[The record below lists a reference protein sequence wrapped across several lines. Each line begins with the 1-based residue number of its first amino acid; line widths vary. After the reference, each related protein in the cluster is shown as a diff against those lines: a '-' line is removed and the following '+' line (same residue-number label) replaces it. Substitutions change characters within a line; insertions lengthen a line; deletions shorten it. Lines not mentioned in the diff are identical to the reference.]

1 MLKIKSLWLMSFAA
15 LVLAGCSS
23 TPPVDPKDDTG
34 REDDDDDDQPP
45 LAPPSVAPDAPEL
58 VAAVSSLFRE
68 KCSDCH
74 GKGQSFGQL
83 QDLFD
88 VPELKRRNLIGAN
101 ADSSVLFNKVKG
113 QDHAEGRSNPRTG
126 QKVFLPNDQDINFL
140 KLWIDAGA
148 PDLRGNRSNI
158 GIAEYLQLLR
168 LGVSKLPRPEQA
180 QAVVID
186 FHSVYNNNRFSNSEL
201 QAFVN
206 ASVKILNELDVR
218 SASPNGTG
226 VNVVQDDNNLPMGIV
241 FNPTAFN
248 LDKQQ
253 DIINTIVRLDNRQD
267 INDPFECDVPSIP
280 VIDFLHIAS
289 SDDVFNTFGD
299 NGQGTFESGYS
310 NIGLRRLLEDAGIA
324 QPGQLVFD
332 PITVQ
337 QFINNGFTN
346 ISNNFDVF
354 DLLEAHDQNNLDRQ
368 TLDILY
374 NQGNDDERVVR
385 GCLLNSNVSAANRCI
400 DRYTLSTS
408 RGGAAYI
415 SWDILSFE
423 NSNQN
428 KDFFEAGFVGPA
440 NPPND
445 PLVRPQDGFQPFNI
459 DGGEFIGQLKNSM
472 LSFAVFN
479 GNFQLLS
486 NPPTEA
492 VLNLDNL
499 ERGAEI
505 SVSACTYC
513 HSSYTIPWTDAIL
526 PTLLGS
532 KNGREFGEAGFA
544 FKFAQTQEVWDQTF
558 DIDSQ
563 YYVEALRRVY
573 YTQSENNDL
582 ADGIWSLGKQYLNDL
597 SIEDI
602 LAELGL
608 INEEVFFDALD
619 NIVDL
624 GADISQA
631 FGGGLSREN
640 FTNNFQALVEQV
652 STGNEDYLRGCIAR
666 EVSEVGDFGDQDD
679 GNDNGSND
687 GEN

>member
-1 MLKIKSLWLMSFAA
+1 MLKVKSLWFMSLAA
-15 LVLAGCSS
+15 IVLAGCSS
-23 TPPVDPKDDTG
+23 TPPVPNKEDTG
-34 REDDDDDDQPP
+34 REDDDDDDNGA
-45 LAPPSVAPDAPEL
+45 APISTAPDAPEL
-58 VAAVSSLFRE
+58 VAAVSSFFQN

-74 GKGQSFGQL
+74 GKGQSFGGL
-83 QDLFD
+83 TDIMD
-88 VPELKRRNLIGAN
+88 VVALKSRNLILDN
-101 ADSSVLFNKVKG
+101 ADSSPLFRLVNSKH
-113 QDHAEGRSNPRTG
+113 QDGRINPRTK
-126 QKVFLPNDQDINFL
+126 QPIQLPNDQEISFL
-140 KLWIDAGA
+140 RQWIDAGA
-148 PDLRGNRSNI
+148 PELRGNRSR
-158 GIAEYLQLLR
+158 IALDDYLSLLR
-168 LGVSKLPRPEQA
+168 LDASSVSRAEQNEL
-180 QAVVID
+180 VYVD
-186 FHSVYNNNRFSNSEL
+186 FHAVYNNNRFSNAEMV
-201 QAFVN
+201 AFAN
-206 ASVKILNELDVR
+206 ATLKILNELDAFSTSTNRAGVSVVYDEQNVPIAVR
-218 SASPNGTG
+218 
-226 VNVVQDDNNLPMGIV
+226 
-241 FNPTAFN
+241 FNPARFN

-253 DIINTIVRLDNRQD
+253 DIVNTIVRLDNRQD
-267 INDPFECDVPSIP
+267 INDPFACDVPAIP
-280 VIDFLHIAS
+280 VLDFLHIAA
-289 SDDVFNTFGD
+289 SDDVFNPID
-299 NGQGTFESGYS
+299 DTFESAYS
-310 NIGLRRLLEDAGIA
+310 NIVISNLLEKVGIFQQGA
-324 QPGQLVFD
+324 NQLVFE
-332 PITVQ
+332 PISREE
-337 QFINNGFTN
+337 FIANGFAN
-346 ISNNFDVF
+346 ISNVSVFDVLTGIDPINFDRQV
-354 DLLEAHDQNNLDRQ
+354 LDV
-368 TLDILY
+368 LY
-374 NQGNDDERVVR
+374 NNGSDDERIVR

-440 NPPND
+440 NPPGNE
-445 PLVRPQDGFQPFNI
+445 LVRAQDGFNPFQV

-479 GNFQLLS
+479 GNFQILS

-499 ERGAEI
+499 ERGGEI
-505 SVSACTYC
+505 SVSACSYC
-513 HSSYTIPWTDAIL
+513 HSSYTIPWTDSIL

-582 ADGIWSLGKQYLNDL
+582 ADGIWSLGKQYMNDL

-652 STGNEDYLRGCIAR
+652 ATGNEDYLRGCIAR
-666 EVSEVGDFGDQDD
+666 EVSEVGDFGDQDN

-687 GEN
+687 GEE